1 MTEVASLES
10 VPVHFS
16 LLYTGGLL
24 DYCMLDVPICDFKGY
39 CVAFIP
45 YFFFSLLLFYF
56 FDGKILLASNIDSDQ
71 TP

>member
-24 DYCMLDVPICDFKGY
+24 DYCMLDVPICDFMG
-39 CVAFIP
+39 VFFIV
-45 YFFFSLLLFYF
+45 LLLFHIFSFLFFYF
-56 FDGKILLASNIDSDQ
+56 IFF
-71 TP
+71 